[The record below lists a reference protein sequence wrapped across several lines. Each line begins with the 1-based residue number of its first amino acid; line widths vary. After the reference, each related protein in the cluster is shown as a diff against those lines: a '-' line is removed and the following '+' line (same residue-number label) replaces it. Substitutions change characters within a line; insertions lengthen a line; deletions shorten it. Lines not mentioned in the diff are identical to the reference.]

1 MHGCVVY
8 PLFMAEIY
16 TLSGSDY
23 LGAAPSTT
31 DIECAEQARPLL
43 VTGAVTGLSSVPV
56 ALFGTYKLL
65 KGRGA
70 AGIVSLLGAG
80 ALYFAGRQ
88 LMSAAGR
95 SFEACR
101 KP

>member
-1 MHGCVVY
+1 
-8 PLFMAEIY
+8 MAEIY
-16 TLSGSDY
+16 TLSGSSF
-23 LGAAPSTT
+23 GAAPTET
-31 DIECAEQARPLL
+31 DFACADEARPLV

-65 KGRGA
+65 KGRSA

-88 LMSAAGR
+88 LMTAAAR